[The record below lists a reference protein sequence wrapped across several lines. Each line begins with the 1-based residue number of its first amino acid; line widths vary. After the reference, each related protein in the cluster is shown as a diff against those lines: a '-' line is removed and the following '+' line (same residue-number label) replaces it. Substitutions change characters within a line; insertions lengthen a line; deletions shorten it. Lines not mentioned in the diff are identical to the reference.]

1 MEKVVSLS
9 FNQDH
14 GCFASAMQS
23 GFRIYNTEPLSE
35 KLSKDLDGSGGVS
48 QVQMLHRTNL
58 VAIIGNGTRTK
69 YNNNKV
75 FIWDDKLS
83 KFVLEFSFNLPIL
96 GTKMRKDMIFFVL
109 RTRIYV
115 YTFPNNPK
123 QLLYYE
129 TRENPRGLCEV
140 CPSQDKPLVVFPAKK
155 CGGIEISDLS
165 TQQPGR
171 SSSPVNISAHQG
183 EIACLAINQQGNMVA
198 TASDKG
204 TLIRVFDTQSKQL
217 IVELRRGADH
227 ATLYCINFSLDSS
240 YLCASSDKGT
250 VHIFALKDTS
260 LNKRSTLAKMG
271 FLGQYVE
278 SQWALAN
285 FTVPSECPCICAF
298 GPGSSVI
305 AICVDGTFHKYIFTP
320 DGSCNREAYDVFL
333 EVTREDEF

>member
-1 MEKVVSLS
+1 MEKVVSIS

-14 GCFASAMQS
+14 GCFASAMQN
-23 GFRIYNTEPLSE
+23 GFKIYNTEPLSQ
-35 KLSKDLDGSGGVS
+35 KLSKELDGGVS
-48 QVQMLHRTNL
+48 QVEMLHRSNL
-58 VAIIGNGTRTK
+58 VAIIGNGMGT
-69 YNNNKV
+69 YSNNKV
-75 FIWDDKLS
+75 FIWDDKLG
-83 KFVLEFSFNLPIL
+83 KFVLEFKFNIPVFRVRL
-96 GTKMRKDMIFFVL
+96 RKDMIFFVL

-115 YTFPNNPK
+115 CSFPNDPK
-123 QLLYYE
+123 KILYFE
-129 TRENPRGLCEV
+129 TRENPKGLCQV
-140 CPSQDKPLVVFPAKK
+140 CPNHEKSLIVFPAKK
-155 CGGIEISDLS
+155 CGAIEISDLS
-165 TQQPGR
+165 AVQPGV
-171 SSSPVNISAHQG
+171 SSSPVTISAHQG
-183 EIACLAINQQGNMVA
+183 EIACLAFNQQGTMVA

-217 IVELRRGADH
+217 VVELRRGADH
-227 ATLYCINFSLDSS
+227 ATLYCINFSHDSS

-260 LNKRSTLAKMG
+260 LNKRSTLSKMS

-298 GPGSSVI
+298 GPGNSVI

-333 EVTREDEF
+333 EVTREDDF